1 MQKLSKWGKIRYLDQ
16 LKNRVPTSGGDP
28 ILQLI
33 ASGDPIL
40 QLIQMCENSDPILHM
55 GGQTTIKNLSFW

>member
-1 MQKLSKWGKIRYLDQ
+1 MR
-16 LKNRVPTSGGDP
+16 GDP

-40 QLIQMCENSDPILHM
+40 QLIQICENSDPILHM
-55 GGQTTIKNLSFW
+55 GGQTTIKIPFHFGDIVDFLH

>member
-1 MQKLSKWGKIRYLDQ
+1 MDQ

-55 GGQTTIKNLSFW
+55 GGQTTIKIHFILVIFEIFLH